1 MSMGRSHQGHVV
13 FQSLWGAWQ
22 KVQNCCSRVGPT
34 LQCCWNHFYAP
45 SSVLWRREA
54 EVKLQVCKWQWTFL
68 SIQCWP
74 NDEET
79 QGCCIKVEI
88 CLVLMNFPY
97 KLLYLAIPRPQ
108 WLTWLAVEFLNSP
121 KKYHQKD
128 IFTFH
133 FLKAPSSKPLP
144 SVKKPHPW
152 FYSRGKRSGIT
163 RSCNSFSRTERS
175 SPDCRGMTEED
186 TQQPSR
192 AWEGR
197 QLSLSCSTLKEQNPH
212 FYLEDQNEQGLKS
225 ETTSHLKPIRA
236 DILETQGQCKQQ
248 QLL

>member
-1 MSMGRSHQGHVV
+1 MVKCQWEEVTRGTLV
-13 FQSLWGAWQ
+13 FQSFWGAWQ
-22 KVQNCCSRVGPT
+22 KLQNCCSRVGPT
-34 LQCCWNHFYAP
+34 LQCCWSHFYAP
-45 SSVLWRREA
+45 SAVAWRREA

-88 CLVLMNFPY
+88 CPVLRNFPY
-97 KLLYLAIPRPQ
+97 RLLYLAIPRPQ

-144 SVKKPHPW
+144 SVKKTTPLILFQRENIRYNKKLQQFLQNRKEQPW
-152 FYSRGKRSGIT
+152 LQ
-163 RSCNSFSRTERS
+163 RTDWGGHS
-175 SPDCRGMTEED
+175 AAN
-186 TQQPSR
+186 R

-197 QLSLSCSTLKEQNPH
+197 QLSLSCSINTE
-212 FYLEDQNEQGLKS
+212 GTKS
-225 ETTSHLKPIRA
+225 PFLSWR
-236 DILETQGQCKQQ
+236 
-248 QLL
+248 